1 MFTYSNAHTN
11 AKTVFSVFSSQE
23 IGANLVSFQMV
34 FEALQSSAQAILI
47 YVSSFPGVEN
57 PKNPG
62 IQTIH
67 VIFTVHLQYVHVLL

>member
-1 MFTYSNAHTN
+1 MFTNSNAHTN

-47 YVSSFPGVEN
+47 YVSFPGVEN